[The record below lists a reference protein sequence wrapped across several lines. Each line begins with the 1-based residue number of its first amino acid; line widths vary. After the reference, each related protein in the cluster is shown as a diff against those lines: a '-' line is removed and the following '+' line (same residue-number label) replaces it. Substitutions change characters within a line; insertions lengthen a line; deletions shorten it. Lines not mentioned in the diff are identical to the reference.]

1 MKEELLYQIALTM
14 IPGIGDIHAKALIN
28 CFQDPKE
35 IFNAP
40 KRLLEKVEG
49 IGAIKAKKIKS
60 FDLFSKCEDEIKF
73 LEKYKITPLFF
84 TDTNYPKRLN
94 HCYDSPILLYY
105 KGTADLNTL
114 KILSVIG
121 TRKNSFYGKEV
132 CEEFIKSFNKEILIV
147 SGLAYGIDT
156 IAHKAALRNNLQT
169 VGVVAHG
176 LNRIYP
182 LENKSLAKQM
192 VINGGLLTDFCSFS
206 KPDRENFPKRN
217 RIIAGICDAI
227 LVIESG
233 LKGGSMITAEIANS
247 YNKDVFC
254 VPGKI
259 NDEKSEGSNYL
270 IRKNLGTLTTSAEQ
284 IIEFM
289 NWEEDKKPKVKIQ
302 KELFIELSENE
313 NLIASILKKGETSID
328 VLMASGLSSGSIA
341 AALLNM
347 EMQGLIN
354 ILPGKRYSWI
364 G

>member
-1 MKEELLYQIALTM
+1 MNEELLYQIALTM
-14 IPGIGDIHAKALIN
+14 IPGIGDVHAKALLN
-28 CFQDPKE
+28 CFHSPKE

-49 IGAIKAKKIKS
+49 IGSVKAKQIKT
-60 FDLFSKCEDEIKF
+60 FEDFSKCENEIKF
-73 LEKYKITPLFF
+73 IEKFKIKPLFF
-84 TDTNYPKRLN
+84 KDPEYPVRLN
-94 HCYDSPILLYY
+94 HCYDSPIMLYY
-105 KGTADLNTL
+105 KGTADLNNS

-121 TRKNSFYGKEV
+121 TRKNSTYGKDV
-132 CEEFIKSFNKEILIV
+132 CEQFIKSFNKDILII

-156 IAHKAALRNNLQT
+156 IAHKAALKNNLST

-182 LENKSLAKQM
+182 YENKILATQM
-192 VINGGLLTDFCSFS
+192 VNNGGLLTDFCSFT

-217 RIIAGICDAI
+217 RIIAGMCDAI

-233 LKGGSMITAEIANS
+233 FKGGSMITAEIANS
-247 YNKDVFC
+247 YNKDVFS

-270 IRKNLGTLTTSAEQ
+270 IRKNMANLTTSADQ

-289 NWEEDKKPKVKIQ
+289 NWGEERKQKNKIQ
-302 KELFIELSENE
+302 KELFVNLTEDEQILASLIKNE
-313 NLIASILKKGETSID
+313 AVNID
-328 VLMASGLSSGSIA
+328 TLMGTGLSAGSIA

-354 ILPGKRYSWI
+354 ILPGKRYIWA

>member
-105 KGTADLNTL
+105 KGTADLNSL

-132 CEEFIKSFNKEILIV
+132 CEEFIKSFDKEILIV